1 MRGASRAALAASVER
16 YDSVA
21 GGLEGLGL
29 GRLSDEL
36 FAVLHVVDGE
46 AGLRRSLSDPT
57 RDASAKSEV
66 ARVLFEG
73 KISSEALG
81 LVQTVASQR
90 WSRGSEMADAVEYLA
105 VLAQVG
111 RASADGSLDDLE
123 DELFRFG
130 RIVEAQPDLRAAL
143 ANAAVPADGK
153 RQVVESLLGGRATG
167 ATVRL
172 LVEVAANP
180 RGRSPERGIATIGR
194 IVSERRKRLVA
205 LVRSAV
211 ALDAGEKDRLA
222 AALAGIYG
230 SEVQIKAEVDP
241 TVVGGLTVQVGDELI
256 DGTIAG
262 RLDRLKRRFE
272 R

>member
-1 MRGASRAALAASVER
+1 MRGASRAALAVAIER
-16 YDSVA
+16 YDALANGLA
-21 GGLEGLGL
+21 GAALTQ
-29 GRLSDEL
+29 LSEEL
-36 FAVLHVVDGE
+36 FAVLHVVDVE
-46 AGLRRSLSDPT
+46 HSLRRSLSDPS
-57 RDASAKSEV
+57 RDASAKADV
-66 ARVLFEG
+66 AGVLFEG
-73 KISSEALG
+73 KVSREALD
-81 LVQTVASQR
+81 LVKTLVSQR
-90 WSRGSEMADAVEYLA
+90 WSRSSEMTDGIEHLA

-111 RASADGSLDDLE
+111 RAEAEGSLDELE

-130 RIVEAQPDLRAAL
+130 RIVESQQDLRNALTSAA
-143 ANAAVPADGK
+143 APAESK
-153 RQVVESLLGGRATG
+153 SELVKSLLGGRAST

-172 LVEVAANP
+172 LTEVAAHP
-180 RGRSPERGIATIGR
+180 RGRSPERAISTIGR

-211 ALDAGEKDRLA
+211 ALDTAQKDRLA

-230 SEVQIKAEVDP
+230 SEVQVKAVLDP
-241 TVVGGLTVQVGDELI
+241 SVVGGLTVQVGDEVI